1 MQALLIE
8 DRSDVRA
15 LVTTY
20 LEMVAVEAHAV
31 ASSTEA
37 LAWAEQA
44 DRAPDLVVCDLVL
57 DEQGGANGLDVLDRL
72 RERWPQLPCVLM
84 SGFFDENQRLEGRTD
99 NATLFLAK
107 PFGFTDFQE
116 AVQRL
121 LRGHRAAL

>member
-20 LEMVAVEAHAV
+20 LEMVGVEAHAV
-31 ASSTEA
+31 SSSDEA
-37 LAWAEQA
+37 FAWAEQA
-44 DRAPDLVVCDLVL
+44 EQAPNLVVCDLVL

-72 RERWPQLPCVLM
+72 RERWPKLPCVLM

-99 NATLFLAK
+99 DATLFLAK
-107 PFGFTDFQE
+107 PFGFADFQG

-121 LRGHRAAL
+121 LRGQRAAI